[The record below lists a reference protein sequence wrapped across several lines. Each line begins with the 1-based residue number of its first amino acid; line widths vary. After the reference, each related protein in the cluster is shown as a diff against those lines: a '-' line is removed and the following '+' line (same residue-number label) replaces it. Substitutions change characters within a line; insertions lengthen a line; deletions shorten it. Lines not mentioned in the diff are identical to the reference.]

1 MAAVYQ
7 QPIQVVTV
15 ATTNKNSG
23 RWSTNLCNCCSDMHT
38 CCYGLW
44 CFPCMQCETVSR
56 HGWCCVLPLLDGCC
70 VVSYLFRKSIR
81 ERYNIPGSSC
91 ADCCQIFWCY
101 ECAWCQMHRELKI
114 RARQAPAILTVVT
127 TQVIHG

>member
-1 MAAVYQ
+1 AEADDGQ
-7 QPIQVVTV
+7 QGEHTDE
-15 ATTNKNSG
+15 A
-23 RWSTNLCNCCSDMHT
+23 RWIHRRTSDYNIRRHNLNTHRRTRGD
-38 CCYGLW
+38 YK
-44 CFPCMQCETVSR
+44 QCETVSR

>member
-1 MAAVYQ
+1 MKGDVNENCYKLKD
-7 QPIQVVTV
+7 ILH
-15 ATTNKNSG
+15 
-23 RWSTNLCNCCSDMHT
+23 LCEFFFPQG
-38 CCYGLW
+38 CYGLW
-44 CFPCMQCETVSR
+44 CLPCMQCETVSR